1 MTNQQAFVPFAQSK
15 TPEERRAYVDANPGK
30 YKPRAQWLQENAMRI
45 EVSNLIKEVKDL
57 KDIVLKFSKSK

>member
-1 MTNQQAFVPFAQSK
+1 MADQQAFVSFAQSK

-30 YKPRAQWLQENAMRI
+30 YKPRAQWLQENAMII

-57 KDIVLKFSKSK
+57 KDIVLKFTKSK

>member
-1 MTNQQAFVPFAQSK
+1 MANQQAFVPFAQSK

-45 EVSNLIKEVKDL
+45 EVSNLVKKL
-57 KDIVLKFSKSK
+57 RI

>member
-1 MTNQQAFVPFAQSK
+1 MTDQQTFVPFAQSK

-45 EVSNLIKEVKDL
+45 EVNNLIKEVKDL
-57 KDIVLKFSKSK
+57 KDIVLKFTKSK